1 MLLIRVFILTV
12 VFILPN
18 CVMATDKL
26 EMVCKMA
33 SGNYQVSYDKVSK
46 RLSVTGSR
54 LSGNIKIGKV
64 QSDEDGTL
72 IWALAPG
79 INVATNRDVLISI
92 RKEKWVK
99 FFYGNGS
106 IETDL
111 CRQ

>member
-1 MLLIRVFILTV
+1 MPLIRVFILTV

-79 INVATNRDVLISI
+79 INGATNRDVLISI

-99 FFYGNGS
+99 IFYGNGS